1 MGKIISILLCATVYV
16 LLFAIF
22 LRICSVNTCSLSPEM
37 QRLEDDAQ
45 YAWVCEQEELKRE
58 RELIRFQNKKG
69 RRK

>member
-1 MGKIISILLCATVYV
+1 MGKTISMLLCTIVYV
-16 LLFAIF
+16 LLVAIF
-22 LRICSVNTCSLSPEM
+22 LRVCSTNTRSLSPEM